1 MITFD
6 RSEALRYLGYR
17 GTEPD
22 AAVEESLVRCAEGL
36 QDVIQPQSVF
46 RRFPLRHPAENM
58 LDVAGVAIHSN
69 HLARN
74 LKDCTDVYMMAAT
87 LGIGADRLIA
97 RASAVRM
104 SDAVIYQAVAAAM
117 IEAYC
122 EEVNDILRREAG
134 NYGLYCRPRFSPGYG
149 DFDIGHQRDLSR
161 LLDTPRKIGL
171 TVTESCLLA
180 PIKSVTAVI
189 GLSATP
195 QPCHRKGCEECGKTD
210 CAFRR

>member
-74 LKDCTDVYMMAAT
+74 LKDCTDVYLMAAT
-87 LGIGADRLIA
+87 LGIA

-122 EEVNDILRREAG
+122 EEVNDMLRREAG

>member
-36 QDVIQPQSVF
+36 QDVVQPQSVF

-74 LKDCTDVYMMAAT
+74 LKDCTDVYLMAAT
-87 LGIGADRLIA
+87 LGIRGGPADCPCIC
-97 RASAVRM
+97 RAH
-104 SDAVIYQAVAAAM
+104 
-117 IEAYC
+117 E
-122 EEVNDILRREAG
+122 RRG
-134 NYGLYCRPRFSPGYG
+134 
-149 DFDIGHQRDLSR
+149 DLS
-161 LLDTPRKIGL
+161 
-171 TVTESCLLA
+171 SC
-180 PIKSVTAVI
+180 
-189 GLSATP
+189 
-195 QPCHRKGCEECGKTD
+195 
-210 CAFRR
+210 RRRDD